1 MTSATTTQGNQR
13 RELQIGRD
21 NFANPLQFLSIFI
34 GLDTK
39 HARHW
44 KPREYSRGSASH
56 LQHPLSLQ
64 SLECCLAGPR
74 QLGLSM
80 QLIAVGV
87 IMEVGEGQ

>member
-1 MTSATTTQGNQR
+1 MTQGNQKH
-13 RELQIGRD
+13 ELQIGRD
-21 NFANPLQFLSIFI
+21 SFANPLQFLSIFI
-34 GLDTK
+34 GLDGK
-39 HARHW
+39 HAWHW
-44 KPREYSRGSASH
+44 KTREFPRGSTSH
-56 LQHPLSLQ
+56 LRHPLSLQ